1 MGPEPGLDAKN
12 SPAKTTRS
20 HTEIVKGTET
30 VGVCTGA
37 FTRALNPLD
46 TADFVRDVL
55 LTAREKSEP
64 ESLANALTELG
75 RLTGDPKVVL
85 RDVAASVGRRA
96 E

>member
-1 MGPEPGLDAKN
+1 MTGEMFGGYTEVRNAMGPEPGLDAKN

-55 LTAREKSEP
+55 LNFGLIP
-64 ESLANALTELG
+64 
-75 RLTGDPKVVL
+75 
-85 RDVAASVGRRA
+85 
-96 E
+96 

>member
-55 LTAREKSEP
+55 LKPSPLLRGNPDAADEIL
-64 ESLANALTELG
+64 ESRVGAPG
-75 RLTGDPKVVL
+75 VV
-85 RDVAASVGRRA
+85 VEGYYV
-96 E
+96 